1 MKAYLFGSIFYDK
14 DIEYNKSLLTLIRR
28 AWPGIDIYAPQE
40 APFNDKRTCAD
51 TKAIFDGDYARL
63 KETDLLIGCL
73 DGDIPP
79 IGSVTE
85 AGIFCAMA
93 QTDPKKHMVVLHTDT
108 REGAKTAS
116 PAKYFDLEDNQ
127 CHSQMNYF
135 NLFTAGAIENCGVIV
150 STKEQLAEYVAAMY
164 YDYV

>member
-1 MKAYLFGSIFYDK
+1 M
-14 DIEYNKSLLTLIRR
+14 
-28 AWPGIDIYAPQE
+28 
-40 APFNDKRTCAD
+40 
-51 TKAIFDGDYARL
+51 
-63 KETDLLIGCL
+63 
-73 DGDIPP
+73 PP

-93 QTDPKKHMVVLHTDT
+93 QSDPSKFMIVLHTDT

-116 PAKYFDLEDNQ
+116 PEKYYDLEDNQ

-150 STKEQLAEYVAAMY
+150 STKEQLAEYVREMY
-164 YDYV
+164 YEYLRNNHFAGIYMITNRINNKRYIGQSKDVPERLNSHRWVKTDNP